1 MMQHRLVRWA
11 IALGAVTLSLACSR
25 DGISGP
31 AGVALS
37 GTVQLQ
43 DAWGNDLDDF
53 SGVAISLDGALT
65 QAVTDKDGAW
75 HIDDVPA
82 GHHDI
87 TFTKATFGTMRIY
100 GQDVAGPSTV
110 APKIFMATTPTAQAI
125 IDSIWVN
132 TLGGTSFYFVDGHLS
147 APPPANSK
155 LSATVLFV
163 SKRQGVSS
171 DPAAYDQWYGS
182 FDVSGTLTTFT
193 MLLPVDGTR
202 ATFGSGTQLFATAYA
217 TSAGCSCYTDPA
229 TKNRVFSN
237 AGPRANEVRFT
248 VK

>member
-1 MMQHRLVRWA
+1 MQRRYLCWVV
-11 IALGAVTLSLACSR
+11 ALAAVTLSQACSR

-37 GTVQLQ
+37 GNVHLQ

-65 QAVTDKDGAW
+65 QAVTDKGGAW

-87 TFTKATFGTMRIY
+87 TLTKATFGTMRIY

-110 APKIFMATTPTAQAI
+110 AKTIFMSTTPTAQAI

-132 TLGGTSFYFVDGHLS
+132 TLSGTAFYFVDGHLS

-163 SKRQGVSS
+163 SKREGVSS

-182 FDVSGTLTTFT
+182 FDISGKQSTFT

-202 ATFGSGTQLFATAYA
+202 ASFGAGTQLFATAYA
-217 TSAGCSCYTDPA
+217 TSATCSCYDDPA

-237 AGPRANEVRFT
+237 AGPHANVVRFT